1 MTGRLRDMY
10 RDLARQVNERSRQL
24 VRSERLASVG
34 FLAAG
39 VAHEINNPLASIA
52 FCSEALE
59 APAGRSPRRRPRH
72 AAPAAATARS
82 IVKYLKMIQEE
93 AFRCKEITQRLL
105 EFSRGG
111 ERRREPTDLG
121 ELVQSVLDIDAALAE
136 LQGQGRSCFEPGRRR

>member
-59 APAGRSPRRRPRH
+59 RR
-72 AAPAAATARS
+72 
-82 IVKYLKMIQEE
+82 
-93 AFRCKEITQRLL
+93 
-105 EFSRGG
+105 
-111 ERRREPTDLG
+111 
-121 ELVQSVLDIDAALAE
+121 LAE
-136 LQGQGRSCFEPGRRR
+136 LLGQLPHRPTQDARSSPST